1 MEEWG
6 VAEKSGV
13 EEMVVEE
20 MVAEKSEV
28 EESEVEA
35 MVAVKSEVDETVA
48 VEWEVAEW
56 EV

>member
-48 VEWEVAEW
+48 VEWEVAE
-56 EV
+56 